1 MSSPLYRNPKVINDY
16 LDDFLDKYNMKE
28 QQHYDRI
35 RAAHAGRGVLF
46 RNNVGTAYQGQM
58 GSINGDRVLLYPRFV
73 EFGLCKGSSD
83 LIGWTEITITPDMVG
98 KRIAVFTAVE
108 VKTKTGRVS
117 DEQKRFIKNV
127 NDAGGIAKIERI

>member
-1 MSSPLYRNPKVINDY
+1 
-16 LDDFLDKYNMKE
+16 MKE
-28 QQHYDRI
+28 QTQYDRI
-35 RAAHAGRGVLF
+35 RAAHATKGVLF

-58 GSINGDRVLLYPRFV
+58 GSISGDRVLLYPRFV

-83 LIGWTEITITPDMVG
+83 LIGWTEVEITSQMVG
-98 KRIAVFTAVE
+98 TKVAVFTAVE

-127 NDAGGIAKIERI
+127 NDAGGIAKIERV

>member
-1 MSSPLYRNPKVINDY
+1 
-16 LDDFLDKYNMKE
+16 MKE

-35 RAAHAGRGVLF
+35 RAAHADRGVLF

-58 GSINGDRVLLYPRFV
+58 GSISGDRVLLYPRFV

-117 DEQKRFIKNV
+117 DEQKNFIKNV
-127 NDAGGIAKIERI
+127 NNAGGIAKIERI

>member
-1 MSSPLYRNPKVINDY
+1 
-16 LDDFLDKYNMKE
+16 
-28 QQHYDRI
+28 
-35 RAAHAGRGVLF
+35 
-46 RNNVGTAYQGQM
+46 
-58 GSINGDRVLLYPRFV
+58 
-73 EFGLCKGSSD
+73 
-83 LIGWTEITITPDMVG
+83 MVG

>member
-1 MSSPLYRNPKVINDY
+1 
-16 LDDFLDKYNMKE
+16 MKE
-28 QQHYDRI
+28 QTQYDRI
-35 RAAHAGRGVLF
+35 RAAHATKGVLF

-58 GSINGDRVLLYPRFV
+58 GSISGDRVLLYPRFV

-83 LIGWTEITITPDMVG
+83 LIGWTEVEITPQMVG
-98 KRIAVFTAVE
+98 TKVAVFTAVE

>member
-1 MSSPLYRNPKVINDY
+1 
-16 LDDFLDKYNMKE
+16 MKE

-58 GSINGDRVLLYPRFV
+58 GSISGDRVLLYPRFV

-83 LIGWTEITITPDMVG
+83 LIGWTEITITPDMLG

-117 DEQKRFIKNV
+117 VEQKRFIKNV